1 MPQVVIKFQIIPDYT
16 LSNMPKTEK
25 FIGKNANIERI
36 ATRIE
41 NYLTENKFE
50 VAFSR
55 DVSGESHTYLIQAR
69 KSGLIRTVSGSRRST
84 DITISG
90 QPNNFEIKVGT
101 GEWGKNLV
109 TSAPLF
115 VIPLVGIATTVTKLY
130 TAKKF
135 EDNLWS
141 FVKDQVKYLE
151 NTHTK
156 DQTNLKE
163 YPCEYVE
170 GYSEWKSPIRDC
182 KLFLE
187 YNSGNSCIILKTS
200 IEQGLKIPATKI
212 ESAKIIMKRS
222 KENTDD
228 RMIQITFRDDHDK
241 KRSPI
246 FNFDDDIIRGVLAG
260 IDELVSETKL
270 QQMTLAI
277 KH

>member
-1 MPQVVIKFQIIPDYT
+1 
-16 LSNMPKTEK
+16 MPKTEK

-50 VAFSR
+50 VAFAR
-55 DVSGESHTYLIQAR
+55 DVSGENHTYLIQAR
-69 KSGLIRTVSGSRRST
+69 KTGLIRTVSGSRRST
-84 DITISG
+84 DITITG

-115 VIPLVGIATTVTKLY
+115 VVPLVGIATTITKLY

-141 FVKDQVKYLE
+141 FAKDQVKYLE

-156 DQTNLKE
+156 EQKNLKE
-163 YPCEYVE
+163 YSCEYVE
-170 GYSEWKSPIRDC
+170 GYPGWNSPIKDC
-182 KLFLE
+182 KLILE
-187 YNSGNSCIILKTS
+187 YSSGNSCLILKTS
-200 IEQGLKIPATKI
+200 IEQGLKIPATRV
-212 ESAKIIMKRS
+212 ENAKIVMKKS
-222 KENTDD
+222 KDNGDD
-228 RMIQITFRDDHDK
+228 RMIEITFRDDHDK
-241 KRSPI
+241 KQRLV
-246 FNFDDDIIRGVLAG
+246 FNFNDDIIRGVLAG

-270 QQMTLAI
+270 QKMTLAI